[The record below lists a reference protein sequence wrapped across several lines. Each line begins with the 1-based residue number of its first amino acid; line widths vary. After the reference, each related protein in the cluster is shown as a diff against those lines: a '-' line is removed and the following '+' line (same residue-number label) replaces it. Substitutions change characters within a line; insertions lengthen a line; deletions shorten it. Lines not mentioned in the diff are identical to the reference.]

1 MGMKIKKSSS
11 SSPAAT
17 NARKRVTSKKRK
29 GTGPTSKRARSRAS
43 RPYERDLHQDLAD
56 PREAAAYL
64 TAAIEDGDLN
74 VFLLALR
81 DVAQVHGGLGKLS
94 SASALNRRALYR
106 MLSDRGNPALS
117 SLDAILKALGFQL
130 AVGVRKAS

>member
-1 MGMKIKKSSS
+1 MKR
-11 SSPAAT
+11 PTAT
-17 NARKRVTSKKRK
+17 NARKRMTSKKRN
-29 GTGPTSKRARSRAS
+29 GTGATSRRATGRAN
-43 RPYERDLHQDLAD
+43 RPYESYLHQDLTD

-64 TAAIEDGDLN
+64 TAAIEDDDLN
-74 VFLLALR
+74 VFLLALK

-106 MLSDRGNPALS
+106 MLSERGNPALS

>member
-17 NARKRVTSKKRK
+17 NARKRVTSKKRN

-43 RPYERDLHQDLAD
+43 RPYESYLQQDLAD

-64 TAAIEDGDLN
+64 TAAIEDEDIN

-106 MLSDRGNPALS
+106 MLSERGNPALS

>member
-17 NARKRVTSKKRK
+17 NARKRVTSKKRN

-43 RPYERDLHQDLAD
+43 HPYERDLHQDLAD

-106 MLSDRGNPALS
+106 MLSERGNPALS
-117 SLDAILKALGFQL
+117 SLDSILKALGFQL